1 MPAPF
6 FSHPRRG
13 RLFSLARVCCARE
26 SRRTQQ
32 LSSAL
37 SLPSSSSRRCY
48 YSSSPAAHSFGH
60 KSKSRNQEAPFRIR
74 NQLKLPSF
82 VHLSLSE
89 LISSSEEDGQRREQ
103 NSVLTTRIKKSITL
117 DKVQRLVQPKSD
129 SFNPKLRSS
138 QLTINRKNLQN
149 FPALQRLVAR
159 SIVLEHRRLFSKESG
174 ASSSSA
180 SFSSVGSDD
189 EKNAREAEKD
199 NPNITMDLKSV
210 ERSDSI
216 SADTASS
223 SSHNSKKKLRRKRE
237 PMIVPN
243 YGADADQAI
252 RSLQAAR
259 KERARA
265 KTFKNVQRALYGN
278 LIICVAKCGA
288 WVSSGSSAMMSEFVH
303 SVVDCGNQALLL
315 LGLQDSRNA
324 ADRLHPYGY
333 GKSVYFWALVSA
345 LGTFFLG
352 AGVSLSHAV
361 GELME
366 PVSEIVPD
374 HIFVSSAVCLQ
385 LTTKI
390 STLC

>member
-6 FSHPRRG
+6 FSHPGRG

-37 SLPSSSSRRCY
+37 SSPSSSSRCY
-48 YSSSPAAHSFGH
+48 YSSSPAAHSF
-60 KSKSRNQEAPFRIR
+60 NLEEAPFRIR

-89 LISSSEEDGQRREQ
+89 LISSSEEDDQRPEQ
-103 NSVLTTRIKKSITL
+103 NSVLTTRIKNNTTL
-117 DKVQRLVQPKSD
+117 DNVQRLVQPKSD
-129 SFNPKLRSS
+129 SFNPKVRSS
-138 QLTINRKNLQN
+138 QLTINRTNLQN
-149 FPALQRLVAR
+149 FPELQRLVAR

-174 ASSSSA
+174 TSSST
-180 SFSSVGSDD
+180 SSVGSDD

-216 SADTASS
+216 SADPSS
-223 SSHNSKKKLRRKRE
+223 SSPHNSKKKLRRKRE